1 MTTEM
6 TTYLVWGV
14 GSSPTGLTATD
25 GVDNE
30 DLARVYGLDPEFEG
44 LAGPFTDTIGDLRW
58 VMVVDADEA
67 HLQALVDA
75 GEVRGFAPRFA

>member
-1 MTTEM
+1 M

-14 GSSPTGLTATD
+14 GSEPAGLTATD
-25 GVDNE
+25 AVDHE
-30 DLARVYGLDPEFEG
+30 DRAVIAALDPDFDEDPAAETVYS
-44 LAGPFTDTIGDLRW
+44 LNW
-58 VMVVDADEA
+58 SMVVDADEA